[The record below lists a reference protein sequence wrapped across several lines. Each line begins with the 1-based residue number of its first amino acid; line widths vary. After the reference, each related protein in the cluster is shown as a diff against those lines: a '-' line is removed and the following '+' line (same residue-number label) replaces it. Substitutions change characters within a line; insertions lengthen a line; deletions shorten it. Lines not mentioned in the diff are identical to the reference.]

1 MSEIDDLVKRLRRL
15 DYKTDLDEDAANALE
30 MQAKW
35 LEGFVKHSDEMAI
48 ALSSKATQA
57 DHLFVENDKLRARI
71 AELERREKHLEE
83 MFHGWRDEAQKGC
96 ARIAELEA
104 ALNGWQKWWELPWQD
119 RRPDIAE
126 RCYRAASAA
135 LNGEK
140 V

>member
-104 ALNGWQKWWELPWQD
+104 ALNDAADMLDNAYADIG
-119 RRPDIAE
+119 RREYQVSA
-126 RCYRAASAA
+126 RAARAA
-135 LNGEK
+135 LKGEK
-140 V
+140 T